1 MSNGIFIVGT
11 DTDIGKTFVTGGLLY
26 LLRKNG
32 VNASYFKAALS
43 GAIKEN
49 ERLIPGDTKFV
60 SDLSGLNEEYS
71 FLTPYVFETAVS
83 PHLASKIENIPIDL
97 EVIKNSYLKVK
108 EKYDYIVAEGSGG
121 IICPIIDDGKSTVLL
136 EDIIKLLNLDTLL
149 VANAGLG
156 SINHT
161 VLTVKYM
168 ENAGLNIKGI
178 IVNGYDENNI
188 CHRDNVKMIRKLTG
202 KDIVSLVPN
211 IKENDNTEE
220 IKKTFDA
227 LDYKKIKECIGA

>member
-11 DTDIGKTFVTGGLLY
+11 DTDIGKTFVTGGILY

-49 ERLIPGDTKFV
+49 KRLIPGDTKFV

-97 EVIKNSYLKVK
+97 KIIKNSYLRVK

-121 IICPIIDDGKSTVLL
+121 IICPIIDDGKSTLLL
-136 EDIIKLLNLDTLL
+136 EDIIKLLHLDTLL
-149 VANAGLG
+149 VASAGLG

-168 ENAGLNIKGI
+168 ENVGLNIKGI

-188 CHRDNVKMIRKLTG
+188 CHRDNVKMIKKLTG
-202 KDIVSLVPN
+202 KDIVALVPN
-211 IKENDNTEE
+211 IKENDNVEE
-220 IKKTFDA
+220 IKRTFDA

>member
-11 DTDIGKTFVTGGLLY
+11 DTDIGKTFVTGGILY

-43 GAIKEN
+43 GAIKVN

-83 PHLASKIENIPIDL
+83 PHLASKIENIPINL
-97 EVIKNSYLKVK
+97 EVIKSSYLKVK

-121 IICPIIDDGKSTVLL
+121 IVCPMVHNEKSTILL
-136 EDIIKLLNLDTLL
+136 EDIIKLLDLDTLL
-149 VANAGLG
+149 VASAGLG

-161 VLTVKYM
+161 VLTVKYI

-188 CHRDNVKMIRKLTG
+188 CHRDNVKMIKKLTS
-202 KDIVSLVPN
+202 KDIIALIPR
-211 IKENDNTEE
+211 IKDNNNHKEV
-220 IKKTFDA
+220 KKVFDD
-227 LDYKKIKECIGA
+227 LDYKKIKKCIGA

>member
-60 SDLSGLNEEYS
+60 SDLSGVNEEYS

-97 EVIKNSYLKVK
+97 KIIKNSYLKVK

-149 VANAGLG
+149 VASAGLG

-202 KDIVSLVPN
+202 KDIVALVQN
-211 IKENDNTEE
+211 IKENDNLEE
-220 IKKTFDA
+220 IKRTFDA